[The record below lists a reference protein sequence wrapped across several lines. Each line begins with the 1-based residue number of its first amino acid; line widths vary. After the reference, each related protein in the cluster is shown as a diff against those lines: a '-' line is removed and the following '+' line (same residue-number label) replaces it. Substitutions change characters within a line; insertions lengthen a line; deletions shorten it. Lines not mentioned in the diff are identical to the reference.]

1 MKKILTF
8 ILVLIT
14 INTTAQNLS
23 FLKRFE
29 IENYYDNNIL
39 RLSDKTLKEYESG
52 SNPDKFRLKSS
63 DDLITAFRLD
73 LGIKHNFPLG
83 HTQINK
89 IVLKFNKYWQN
100 DFMNEAYI
108 RFSLQQFLSRD
119 LNFQLNYYY
128 YPEIYSNS
136 YRSVLDDDYHSYTYS
151 KNVYNAVIRWDI
163 SKNLALNYKFEYGQY
178 YYNKYFTEYDSENIK
193 NQLDLQVKLLPNLH
207 STLSYAY
214 RISHADAAEA
224 YTELSHYQAKDAS
237 YKANISSLQ
246 LVVPQLISLNK
257 SYVQLRIKLALE
269 GYYYQSNLSGDSY
282 HLNRDDNYVRL
293 YTALNF
299 PLKKNFTLITYLN
312 SDERRTDS
320 PYSSVEEDKNYSRMR
335 SGFSLIYKF

>member
-1 MKKILTF
+1 MLIF
-8 ILVLIT
+8 ILILIT
-14 INTTAQNLS
+14 LNAAAQDLS
-23 FLKRFE
+23 FIKRFE
-29 IENYYDNNIL
+29 IDNYYDNNIL

-63 DDLITAFRLD
+63 DDFISAFRLD

-89 IVLKFNKYWQN
+89 IVLKYSKYWQN
-100 DFMNEAYI
+100 DFKNEAYI

-128 YPEIYSNS
+128 YPEIYSNNF
-136 YRSVLDDDYHSYTYS
+136 RSVLDDNYHSYTYS

-163 SKNLALNYKFEYGQY
+163 SKKIAVHYKVEYGQY
-178 YYNKYFTEYDSENIK
+178 YFNKYFTEYDSQNIR
-193 NQLDLQVKLLPNLH
+193 NQLDLQLKLLPNLH

-214 RISHADAAEA
+214 RISNADAEEA
-224 YTELSHYQAKDAS
+224 YSGSSNFQAKDAS
-237 YKANISSLQ
+237 YKANLSSIQ
-246 LVVPQLISLNK
+246 FVVPKLISLNRN
-257 SYVQLRIKLALE
+257 YLQFRFKLALE
-269 GYYYQSNLSGDSY
+269 GYYYQSNISGDNY

-293 YTALNF
+293 YADLNF
-299 PLKKNFTLITYLN
+299 PVKRDLTMIIYLN
-312 SDERRTDS
+312 SDERKTDS
-320 PYSSVEEDKNYSRMR
+320 PYSAVEDDKNYSRMK